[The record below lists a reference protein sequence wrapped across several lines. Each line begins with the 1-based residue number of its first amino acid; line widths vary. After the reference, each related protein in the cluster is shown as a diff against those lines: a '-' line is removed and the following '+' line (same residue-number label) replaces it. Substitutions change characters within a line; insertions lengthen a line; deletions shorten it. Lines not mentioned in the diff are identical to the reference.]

1 MQGFI
6 LHTQKVK
13 DEDLIVCILSPKMLI
28 KAYRFY
34 GLRHSSILSGY
45 KIDFALEENPS
56 FLPRLKDVLHLGF
69 LWIMQRDKM
78 LIWQE
83 FIRLLYRHLKD
94 VEELDSFYFD
104 LLDECVKRFEK
115 QNPKRVIVDAYLK
128 ILEFEGRLH
137 KDFFCFACNEKI
149 QNSIT
154 LLRAFLPSHS
164 QCALG
169 FEFEE
174 KKLKQFYSSKN
185 CAIFDDEEIENLY
198 HLIKEGL

>member
-13 DEDLIVCILSPKMLI
+13 DEDLIVYILSPKMLI

-34 GLRHSSILSGY
+34 GLRHSSILTGY

-83 FIRLLYRHLKD
+83 FIRLLYKHLKD
-94 VEELDSFYFD
+94 VEELD
-104 LLDECVKRFEK
+104 R
-115 QNPKRVIVDAYLK
+115 
-128 ILEFEGRLH
+128 IL
-137 KDFFCFACNEKI
+137 N
-149 QNSIT
+149 
-154 LLRAFLPSHS
+154 FLIASKT
-164 QCALG
+164 
-169 FEFEE
+169 
-174 KKLKQFYSSKN
+174 KKFLM
-185 CAIFDDEEIENLY
+185 
-198 HLIKEGL
+198 

>member
-13 DEDLIVCILSPKMLI
+13 DEDLIVYILSPKMLVRT
-28 KAYRFY
+28 YRFY
-34 GLRHSSILSGY
+34 GLRHSSILTGY

-83 FIRLLYRHLKD
+83 FIRLLYKHLKD

-104 LLDECVKRFEK
+104 LLEECVKRFEK

-137 KDFFCFACNEKI
+137 KEFLCFACDEKI

-154 LLRAFLPSHS
+154 LLRAFLPSHLH
-164 QCALG
+164 CAFG

-174 KKLKQFYSSKN
+174 EKLRKFYSSKN
-185 CAIFDDEEIENLY
+185 CAVFDNEEIENLY